1 LDTKKPASAGDSD
14 LAGGLPREPAPGR
27 PFKPVTEAINR
38 QGEIWLL
45 IQMPAHPDMIE
56 MLMRSPLL
64 AHMDEDV
71 RQDLALRFETRPFTA
86 GQTLI
91 ASGADGRALL
101 EILAGTADVFV
112 RDGDHRYKVAQLE
125 PGAIAGESS
134 FFEGTPRTADIIGSS
149 EGIVAVM
156 PWSAYITLA
165 REQKPAAD
173 ALERAVLGHLTKR
186 LTETNARL
194 SALIDARQT
203 DGFKSTFQR
212 WFGFLGANHG

>member
-1 LDTKKPASAGDSD
+1 MT
-14 LAGGLPREPAPGR
+14 
-27 PFKPVTEAINR
+27 
-38 QGEIWLL
+38 
-45 IQMPAHPDMIE
+45 AHPDMIE
-56 MLMRSPLL
+56 MLLRSTLL
-64 AHMDEDV
+64 AHMEEDM

-91 ASGADGRALL
+91 AAGAEGRALI

-125 PGAIAGESS
+125 AGAIAGEGA
-134 FFEGTPRTADIIGSS
+134 FFDGTPRTADIIGSS

-156 PWSAYITLA
+156 PWSAYISLVHD
-165 REQKPAAD
+165 RKLAAD
-173 ALERAVLGHLTKR
+173 ALEQAVIGHLTRR
-186 LTETNARL
+186 LNETNARL

-212 WFGFLGANHG
+212 LFGFLGASNE

>member
-1 LDTKKPASAGDSD
+1 M
-14 LAGGLPREPAPGR
+14 
-27 PFKPVTEAINR
+27 
-38 QGEIWLL
+38 
-45 IQMPAHPDMIE
+45 IQMPAQPDMIE

-101 EILAGTADVFV
+101 EILAGTADVYL
-112 RDGDHRYKVAQLE
+112 REGDHRYKVAELE
-125 PGAIAGESS
+125 PGGIAGEGA
-134 FFEGTPRTADIIGSS
+134 FFAGTTRTADIVGNS

-156 PWSAYITLA
+156 PWSAYCTLVQD
-165 REQKPAAD
+165 RKPAAD
-173 ALERAVLGHLTKR
+173 ALEQAVLGHLTTR
-186 LTETNARL
+186 LKQTNARL

-212 WFGFLGANHG
+212 WFGFSGGDDG